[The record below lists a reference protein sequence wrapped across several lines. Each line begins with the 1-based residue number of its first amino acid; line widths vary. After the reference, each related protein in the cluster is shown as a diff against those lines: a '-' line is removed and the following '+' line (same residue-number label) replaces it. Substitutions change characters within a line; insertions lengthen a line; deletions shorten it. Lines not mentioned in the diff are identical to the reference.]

1 MSYIHIFRESKF
13 IKFADYS
20 RTMMSLKF
28 HTIPAGHPDPLA
40 LSAALLTA
48 VRTGEP
54 MDEVVNQLARLPFTL
69 LVESL
74 HEDAGRKAFWIN
86 LYNSFNLIQLRTHPV
101 DSKQDKARHFF
112 GRGIVIAG
120 VSLSLNDIEHRILR
134 RSKRWWG
141 RGRYARW
148 WPSSWERALRVD
160 TLDPRVH
167 FALNCGA
174 VSCPP
179 IRFYTAEEI
188 DAQLDLA
195 TTGYLA
201 TDLEVGGEGK
211 LIVSGLFRMYE
222 FDFGGPAGV
231 RAFILRYRPELMV
244 CNTLVYK
251 QFDGTRLL
259 DHFADAAS

>member
-20 RTMMSLKF
+20 RTMMSIKF
-28 HTIPAGHPDPLA
+28 HTNPSAHADPLGI
-40 LSAALLTA
+40 SAELLTA
-48 VRTGEP
+48 VRMGEPTGEF
-54 MDEVVNQLARLPFTL
+54 VNQLARYPFAA
-69 LVESL
+69 LVKAL
-74 HEDAGRKAFWIN
+74 DQDDARKAFWAN
-86 LYNSFNLIQLRTHPV
+86 LYNAFNLIQLRAHPV
-101 DSKQDKARHFF
+101 ESKQDKARHFF
-112 GRGIVIAG
+112 GRSIVVAG
-120 VSLSLNDIEHRILR
+120 VALSLNDIEHRVLR

-148 WPSSWERALRVD
+148 WPSRWERAWRVD
-160 TLDPRVH
+160 MLDPRIH

-179 IRFYTAEEI
+179 IRFYTAHEI

-195 TTGYLA
+195 TAGYLA
-201 TDLEVGGEGK
+201 TDLEVRGEGK

-231 RAFILRYRPELMV
+231 RAFILRYRPELSDCKM
-244 CNTLVYK
+244 LEYK
-251 QFDGTRLL
+251 RFDGTRLL
-259 DHFADAAS
+259 DHFADPVA